1 MKDKR
6 TILRIIVL
14 GVIVIAVGSAFYSAY
29 SDDKSLAAV
38 GNTAPDFTLTN
49 LKGEEVSLSDMRG
62 KGVFINFWATWC
74 GPCKREMPLMEKHYQ
89 EVKDEGIEILAV
101 NIAESNVAVSSF
113 IERMGVSFPVLL
125 DSNPDRVVTQRYGVG
140 ALPASYFIDKDG
152 NIVGHYV
159 GEMNR
164 NILKEHLELIKP

>member
-14 GVIVIAVGSAFYSAY
+14 GVIVIALGSAFYSAY
-29 SDDKSLAAV
+29 SSDKSLAAV
-38 GNTAPDFTLTN
+38 GNAAPDFTLTN
-49 LKGEEVSLSDMRG
+49 LEGAEVSLSDFRG

-113 IERMGVSFPVLL
+113 IERIGVTFPVLL

-140 ALPASYFIDKDG
+140 ALPASYFVDKDG
-152 NIVGHYV
+152 VIVGHYV
-159 GEMNR
+159 GEMNES
-164 NILKEHLELIKP
+164 ILKEHLELIKP

>member
-14 GVIVIAVGSAFYSAY
+14 GVIVIALGSAFYSAY
-29 SDDKSLAAV
+29 SSDKSLAAV
-38 GNTAPDFTLTN
+38 GNAAPDFTLTN
-49 LKGEEVSLSDMRG
+49 LEGAEVSLSDFRG

-113 IERMGVSFPVLL
+113 IERIGVTFPVLL

-140 ALPASYFIDKDG
+140 ALPASYFVDKDG
-152 NIVGHYV
+152 VIVGHYV
-159 GEMNR
+159 GEMNES
-164 NILKEHLELIKP
+164 ILKEHLELIRP